1 MKKHTTKF
9 IVNPNANLGQA
20 WRQAADLRPVMDE
33 YGGADWAGTVYP
45 THAIE
50 LAQQAVEDGYDLII
64 AAGGDGTVHEVINGL
79 MSFPPEKRPR
89 LGVVPLG
96 SGNDFA
102 YAMGMDEN
110 PAKAL
115 RQIFTG
121 KPQLVDMAVIEDDK
135 GRREYW
141 DNTVGIGF
149 DAIVTIY
156 SHELPVVRGFLM
168 YLTAVIKTIFLN
180 HKPFH
185 VEITLN
191 EEKTDEKTLADD
203 LLMLTLCNGP
213 REGGGFLMAPD
224 ASSKDGILNLLAV
237 RATSRPMMFRLLP
250 EFMRGTHLGFPQIYE
265 ESFQTL
271 SLRSDRPLQIHI
283 DGEIFAGFTTDLRA
297 LKIEILPQALQVMA

>member
-33 YGGADWAGTVYP
+33 FGGADWAGTVYP
-45 THAIE
+45 THATE

-89 LGVVPLG
+89 LGAVPLG

-102 YAMGMDEN
+102 HALGMDED
-110 PAKAL
+110 PSKAL

-121 KPQLVDMAVIEDDK
+121 EPHLIDMGVIEDDQ

-156 SHELPVVRGFLM
+156 SHDLPVVQGFLM

-180 HKPFH
+180 HSPFH
-185 VEITLN
+185 VELTLN
-191 EEKTDEKTLADD
+191 GEKAWDND

-224 ASSKDGILNLLAV
+224 ASSKDGILNLIAV
-237 RATSRPMMFRLLP
+237 QETSRAMLLRLIP
-250 EFMRGTHLGFPQIYE
+250 EFMRGTHLRFPQIRE
-265 ESFQTL
+265 ETFQTL
-271 SLRSDRPLQIHI
+271 SLRSNHPLYIHT
-283 DGEIFAGFTTDLRA
+283 DGEVFAGFTSSIHDLK
-297 LKIEILPQALQVMA
+297 LEIIPKAIQVMF